1 MDLLSIFNSL
11 FNIFKWLLRNII
23 VVFKTNLFRKKK
35 INFRDFDVIFFT
47 AFEKPFEKRIPH
59 PYNDLYFGQCP
70 YKIEQSGKKALV
82 IGRCSGEPMKVVPRL
97 RKVNSPTVI
106 AHHDLVNLRMI
117 FVTFIKS
124 FFQRINFSIES
135 LDKKIL
141 LFFLR
146 KDSLKWVLTMADCI
160 LYEDVVSKL
169 FKKNENATVVHLYEN
184 NIWER
189 SIDVVSR
196 KISPK
201 RKLLGY
207 LHTSILPLHMKNIVS
222 SEEISIRPAP
232 DKIITTGKEAKRN
245 FHFLNRYPEDKL
257 IVGCNL
263 READFTKLK
272 LKKGPP
278 KNIKN
283 ILVLLEGLPTSFHFL
298 KSDPC

>member
-1 MDLLSIFNSL
+1 MRRIIEFFTKDKNLADLVYKLAKKNSWCVIFDWKTRIELQIMDLLSIFNSL

-141 LFFLR
+141 LFFL
-146 KDSLKWVLTMADCI
+146 
-160 LYEDVVSKL
+160 
-169 FKKNENATVVHLYEN
+169 
-184 NIWER
+184 
-189 SIDVVSR
+189 
-196 KISPK
+196 
-201 RKLLGY
+201 
-207 LHTSILPLHMKNIVS
+207 
-222 SEEISIRPAP
+222 
-232 DKIITTGKEAKRN
+232 
-245 FHFLNRYPEDKL
+245 
-257 IVGCNL
+257 
-263 READFTKLK
+263 
-272 LKKGPP
+272 
-278 KNIKN
+278 
-283 ILVLLEGLPTSFHFL
+283 
-298 KSDPC
+298 